1 MFFSKRK
8 MNFEPYVSQKE
19 QEVSEEASSEE
30 LEQSTPMENEPEV
43 AAAEL
48 TTSTVQE
55 TAAENQVAEQE
66 TAGTVVNEYV
76 EPAPVEEETIVE
88 EPSPYAEAAVA
99 ESYYFS
105 SYEEAEPKVE
115 DTPASSVIEENNDAS
130 PEKEADLTGLE
141 IPKVEDIFA
150 KERNQMEYEVIIGK
164 NTTFK
169 GEINID
175 GATRIDGRIEGTVC
189 VNNDMFIGETGHIE
203 GEIKVINA
211 TISGTIVGNIKCS
224 NRLELLSTSSISGD
238 IECGALIV
246 AEGASINATVACGKA
261 VAGSAPA
268 PAEAAPVVE

>member
-8 MNFEPYVSQKE
+8 MNFEPYVSQRE
-19 QEVSEEASSEE
+19 QEVSDEE
-30 LEQSTPMENEPEV
+30 LEQSTPVENEPEV
-43 AAAEL
+43 TVAAEVN
-48 TTSTVQE
+48 TSTVQE
-55 TAAENQVAEQE
+55 AAAVNQVAEQE
-66 TAGTVVNEYV
+66 AAGSVVNEYV
-76 EPAPVEEETIVE
+76 EPVAQESYQAVEEAAIVE
-88 EPSPYAEAAVA
+88 EPSPYAEAAAA

-105 SYEEAEPKVE
+105 SYMEPKSKV
-115 DTPASSVIEENNDAS
+115 EENTDIS
-130 PEKEADLTGLE
+130 EVKETDMPSLE
-141 IPKVEDIFA
+141 IPKVEDKFA
-150 KERNQMEYEVIIGK
+150 KEREQMEYEVIIGK

-261 VAGSAPA
+261 VAGNEPA

>member
-8 MNFEPYVSQKE
+8 MNFEPYVSQRE
-19 QEVSEEASSEE
+19 QEVSEEE
-30 LEQSTPMENEPEV
+30 LEQSAPVENEQELV
-43 AAAEL
+43 AAEVN
-48 TTSTVQE
+48 TSTIE
-55 TAAENQVAEQE
+55 ENAVVNEATEQE
-66 TAGTVVNEYV
+66 VESPVVNEYV
-76 EPAPVEEETIVE
+76 EPAAPEAYQVEEAVIAE

-105 SYEEAEPKVE
+105 GYQEAETKTEELPISSTTEENIDSSENKETDVVGLEMPKVE
-115 DTPASSVIEENNDAS
+115 D
-130 PEKEADLTGLE
+130 KY
-141 IPKVEDIFA
+141 A
-150 KERNQMEYEVIIGK
+150 KEREQMEYEVIIGK
-164 NTTFK
+164 NTSFK

-211 TISGTIVGNIKCS
+211 TVSGTIVGNIKCS
-224 NRLELLSTSSISGD
+224 SRLELLSTSSISGD

-261 VAGSAPA
+261 VAKNEPA
-268 PAEAAPVVE
+268 PEPVVE